1 MKLNNNKAVPIET
14 VICFPEFISTGCSPI
29 TFIEVIPDED
39 CEGLIC
45 IYVLFNDDDSDV
57 KFYRVWQ

>member
-45 IYVLFNDDDSDV
+45 IYVLFNDDD
-57 KFYRVWQ
+57 